1 MKSNVALLLVAG
13 LGAFGLYMLLKK
25 DTRKR
30 KTGWFPA
37 PKSLEDMLLKKED
50 TRNMVMNG
58 EKVKVKDIAKEIK
71 QESTDVVPVQ
81 DIMPNFGR
89 PIHIQNGVQSQ
100 IFENYVDVQKNSY
113 FKPQAGKFY

>member
-1 MKSNVALLLVAG
+1 MKANVALLLVAG

-25 DTRKR
+25 K
-30 KTGWFPA
+30 
-37 PKSLEDMLLKKED
+37 D

-58 EKVKVKDIAKEIK
+58 EKVKVKDIANEIK

-89 PIHIQNGVQSQ
+89 PIHIQVQSP

>member
-1 MKSNVALLLVAG
+1 MKANVALLLVAG

-25 DTRKR
+25 K
-30 KTGWFPA
+30 
-37 PKSLEDMLLKKED
+37 D

-58 EKVKVKDIAKEIK
+58 EKVKVKDIANEIK

-89 PIHIQNGVQSQ
+89 PIHIQNRVQSP

>member
-25 DTRKR
+25 K
-30 KTGWFPA
+30 
-37 PKSLEDMLLKKED
+37 D
-50 TRNMVMNG
+50 TRNMVM
-58 EKVKVKDIAKEIK
+58 KVKVKDIANEIK

-89 PIHIQNGVQSQ
+89 PIHIQNGVQSP